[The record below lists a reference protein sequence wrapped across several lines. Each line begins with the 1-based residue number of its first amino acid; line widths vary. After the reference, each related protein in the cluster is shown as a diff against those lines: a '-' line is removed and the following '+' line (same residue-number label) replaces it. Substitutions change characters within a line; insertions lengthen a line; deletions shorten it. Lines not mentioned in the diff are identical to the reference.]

1 MRCFD
6 QGIAQAMCFAIVNL
20 GNCTR
25 SHLKFK
31 FWGAFGTRVGAAA
44 AEAAEAAAA
53 AAAEEEVGRA
63 AQPVL
68 RRGGEPTQPSTP
80 GTPASAFEYTGD
92 FTGGLSALT
101 NPGPD
106 PDPDL

>member
-1 MRCFD
+1 MD
-6 QGIAQAMCFAIVNL
+6 AAQCLA
-20 GNCTR
+20 T
-25 SHLKFK
+25 LKALA
-31 FWGAFGTRVGAAA
+31 GAEVAAPQEGAVALASPGRQQAAEA
-44 AEAAEAAAA
+44 AEAAEAAAE
-53 AAAEEEVGRA
+53 EEEVGRA
-63 AQPVL
+63 AQPPL
-68 RRGGEPTQPSTP
+68 RRGGEPKQPSTP